1 MLRGPLIVLALLVGI
16 GFSFADGQRSLLADE
31 LASETRWEQ
40 GRRYLA
46 EGKAAEAKR
55 VFEDLL
61 NKYPKEPDL
70 HLFLGITLLRL
81 RAAEAAEVAIRKAIA
96 LEPDHAEARTLL
108 GWLHSE
114 VHGNLDAAVR
124 EYTRVIELRPD
135 FPEAY
140 NNLGAALKQ
149 KGKLDEALESFNRAL
164 QLRPDYSEALSNR
177 GWIYSQRSQWAE
189 ARSDFERALEINPH
203 DDGALYG
210 LSQVLREARDYA
222 GAQKALSRLMSRSPN
237 FVYWLEWGRVG
248 LIRYY
253 WVLLLI
259 AAAFFVKGRLR
270 KARKE
275 AIGGGTNQEA

>member
-1 MLRGPLIVLALLVGI
+1 MLRGPLVVAALLVGI
-16 GFSFADGQRSLLADE
+16 VFSFADGQRNL
-31 LASETRWEQ
+31 LASELPRDTQWQQ

-46 EGKAAEAKR
+46 EGKAAEAKE
-55 VFEDLL
+55 VFEELL
-61 NKYPKEPDL
+61 KKYPNEADL

-81 RAAEAAEVAIRKAIA
+81 RDADAAEVAIRKAIT
-96 LEPDHAEARTLL
+96 LEPDHTEARTLL

-114 VHGNLDAAVR
+114 VHGDLDAAVR
-124 EYTRVIELRPD
+124 EYTRVVELRPD

-140 NNLGAALKQ
+140 NNLGVALKK
-149 KGKLDEALESFNRAL
+149 KGKLDEALDNFNRAL
-164 QLRPDYSEALSNR
+164 QLRPDYSDALSNR
-177 GWIYSQRSQWAE
+177 GWLYSQRSQWAD
-189 ARSDFERALEINPH
+189 ARSDFERALEIDPG

-222 GAQKALSRLMSRSPN
+222 GAQEALSRLMGRSPN

-248 LIRYY
+248 LIRFY

-259 AAAFFVKGRLR
+259 AAAFFVNGRWR

-275 AIGGGTNQEA
+275 ANGGGTNQEA